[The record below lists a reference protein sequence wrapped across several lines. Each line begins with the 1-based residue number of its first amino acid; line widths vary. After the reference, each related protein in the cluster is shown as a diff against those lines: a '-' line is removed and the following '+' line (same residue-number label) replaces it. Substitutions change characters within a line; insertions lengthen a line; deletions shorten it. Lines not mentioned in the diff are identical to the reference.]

1 MDQPT
6 SSGIKEKVAILGG
19 GVAGLAAAWRLSE
32 PGWRDRFQSIT
43 VYERSWRL
51 GGKAASSRGPNGRI
65 EEHGLHVWL
74 GYYENAFRLVREV
87 YEELDR
93 EAKRPQA
100 PFRKWTDAFQPAS
113 EIGLEDFRDGRWD
126 HWVATFSPN
135 DEVPGE
141 PDAGSGPMSVLD
153 FVRRSLGLLADFYGS
168 LEDQSVPPGKITLS
182 ASPTPPDEAGPWG
195 LDPGLGKKLMA
206 SVLAAAMQGVSVVR
220 SEQQLLTGTIP
231 GLERVGAALDQLH
244 RRLRAMVLKDNAAR
258 QLWALADLMFTTVRG
273 ILADGLLT
281 HPKGFSAIN
290 DEEYR
295 DWMERHGASPE
306 TLDSPLVRGVYD
318 LVFGFQD
325 GDPARPR
332 FAAGLGLF
340 LSGKLF
346 FEYRGAI
353 FWKLEGG
360 MGDVLMAPLYEA
372 LSERGVRFEFFT
384 RVEALRLAIEDDS
397 IAAVEVSRQVTLPAG
412 PDSYRPLIDV
422 GGLPC
427 FPSQPDLA
435 QAADPRTDFESIW
448 SSAGEGQVTVLENGR
463 DFDRIVLAIPVGMI
477 PYICAEIVE
486 SNPRWRSMV
495 DHLGTV
501 ATQAFQVWLSVDSSE
516 LGWDRPGVTMTGFVK
531 PFETWSS
538 MDHLLAVEQWPPDD
552 RPRTVTY
559 FCNTL
564 PTAGSPDRND
574 RDFPKLEHE
583 RVREN
588 AIAFLKEGV
597 RHFWPGAVDKTE
609 STFRWD
615 LLVGGG
621 DRSGEDRFDSQFWRA
636 NVDPSE
642 RYVLSLPGSDKYR
655 LRTDASGYR
664 NLVLAGD
671 WIDCGLNAGCLE
683 AAVMSGFQAANALVG
698 SPITD
703 RIAGYYMDWG
713 K

>member
-1 MDQPT
+1 MDQTGPPV
-6 SSGIKEKVAILGG
+6 SKERVAILGG

-32 PGWRDRFQSIT
+32 PGWQKRFQSIT

-93 EAKRPQA
+93 ESRRPEA
-100 PFRKWTDAFQPAS
+100 PFKKWTDAFKPAS

-135 DEVPGE
+135 DEIPGE

-153 FVRRSLGLLADFYGS
+153 FVRRSLRLLADFYGS
-168 LEDQSVPPGKITLS
+168 LEDQAAPSGKVTIS
-182 ASPTPPDEAGPWG
+182 ASPTPPPASPWG
-195 LDPGLGKKLMA
+195 IDGAMGKKLMA
-206 SVLAAAMQGVSVVR
+206 SVLAAAMQGVSVIR
-220 SEQQLLTGTIP
+220 SEQQILTGSIP
-231 GLERVGAALDQLH
+231 GLEPLGEALNQLH
-244 RRLRAMVLKDNAAR
+244 RRLRGMVMKDNAAR

-353 FWKLEGG
+353 CWKLSGG

-372 LSERGVRFEFFT
+372 LAERGVRFEFFS
-384 RVEALRLAIEDDS
+384 RVEALRLSTEGDS
-397 IAAVEVSRQVTLPAG
+397 IAAVEISRQVTLPAG
-412 PDSYRPLIDV
+412 PDSYQPLVDV

-427 FPSQPDLA
+427 FPSQPALA
-435 QAADPRTDFESIW
+435 QAADPRTDYESIW
-448 SSAGEGQVTVLENGR
+448 SSAGEGSMTVLENGK

-477 PYICAEIVE
+477 PYICSDLVE

-501 ATQAFQVWLSVDSSE
+501 ATQAFQLWLSADSSE
-516 LGWDRPGVTMTGFVK
+516 LGWDRPGVTMTGFLK

-538 MDHLLAVEQWPPDD
+538 MDQLLAVEQWPPDA

-564 PTAGSPDRND
+564 PTVGSPDRND
-574 RDFPKLEHE
+574 RDFPKREHE

-588 AIAFLKEGV
+588 AVAVLREGV
-597 RHFWPGAVDKTE
+597 RYFWPGAVDEKE
-609 STFRWD
+609 ITFRWD

-621 DRSGEDRFDSQFWRA
+621 ERSGEDRFDSQFWRA

-655 LRTDASGYR
+655 LRTDASGYE

-698 SPITD
+698 NPITD